1 MGTAGQTNGF
11 DAIRTRLEEIA
22 DAVGNEE
29 MPLDEALDLYEEAVA
44 LGLRATDMLEEG
56 ISVIDAQ
63 SDESAQDGEPV
74 EEEGA

>member
-56 ISVIDAQ
+56 ISAIDAQ

>member
-44 LGLRATDMLEEG
+44 LGLRATDMLEES
-56 ISVIDAQ
+56 ISAIDVQ

>member
-1 MGTAGQTNGF
+1 MKAAGQAAGF
-11 DAIRTRLEEIA
+11 DAIKSRLEEIA
-22 DAVGNEE
+22 DAVGNDE

-56 ISVIDAQ
+56 IAVLDAQ
-63 SDESAQDGEPV
+63 ADESGRVGDSD